1 MFRSQGACQGRPP
14 WFILALQRNYCRKAL
29 QIQGCNLRL
38 TKRTP
43 RLVAFFRAI
52 LLC

>member
-14 WFILALQRNYCRKAL
+14 WFILALQRNYRRKAL
-29 QIQGCNLRL
+29 QIQGCNQWL
-38 TKRTP
+38 TKRSL
-43 RLVAFFRAI
+43 RLVAFFPAI